1 MTFMQ
6 GIIFDSIIN
15 FFEMMIS
22 LYFAAGIFGN
32 KIKGKRVI
40 PAFILFSVFGAALLT
55 FREYVF
61 MLLPDFVPAVLIFT
75 LYAIVICRARWYAAV
90 SWALINYLF
99 IGIITISVDYNNI
112 LRKYLDLSVES
123 EETFYIPSC
132 ILIRIGQLLLS
143 KIILCVWKRF
153 PKSSVVH
160 RGSRKIMIVSIISII
175 LLWTLVGKESDPNE
189 EVLYSNS
196 LICLLVLA
204 VNLAF
209 LLFDEVIARERH
221 VEEEL
226 RTQNQLIALQMRSQ
240 DEVNNMYQS
249 ILSLKHD
256 MNNHLHTVSGYMQ
269 VGDYERAQEYVREI
283 AGEVSRIKS
292 FHSGNAVVDALIGSK
307 TALAEMSGIRVNVDM
322 AVPSE
327 LKIADGDLTAM
338 IGNLYDNAIDA
349 NLKFTDVNKRFI
361 HIKILFD
368 GGNLLLMFENAAL
381 EEEWSGSRDVWVT
394 TKEDSSMHGFGIK
407 NIDRIVQ
414 MYGGY
419 CERELKDHVFRC
431 RIRMPG

>member
-1 MTFMQ
+1 MEWMF
-6 GIIFDSIIN
+6 FD
-15 FFEMMIS
+15 
-22 LYFAAGIFGN
+22 GIFSFLEMLISCFFATGIFRKN
-32 KIKGKRVI
+32 IKGKRTVL
-40 PAFILFSVFGAALLT
+40 AFIMFSIFGAVFLT
-55 FREYVF
+55 LREYVF
-61 MLLPDFVPAVLIFT
+61 LWIPDFVPAVLIFT
-75 LYAIVICRARWYAAV
+75 LYAIVICRAKWWDAV
-90 SWALINYLF
+90 SWALVNYLF
-99 IGIITISVDYNNI
+99 LGIMVISVGYI
-112 LRKYLDLSVES
+112 LRMCPGSFVEM
-123 EETFYIPSC
+123 EETAGIAWFFSH

-143 KIILCVWKRF
+143 GIILCVWKRF
-153 PKSSVVH
+153 PVSTVTHHSRWKIIMVSS
-160 RGSRKIMIVSIISII
+160 ISII
-175 LLWTLVGKESDPNE
+175 MLWILWGKGSDLND

-196 LICLLVLA
+196 LVCLLVLA

-209 LLFDEVIARERH
+209 LLFDEVLAKEKH

-226 RTQNQLIALQMRSQ
+226 KTQNQIIALQMRSQ
-240 DEVNNMYQS
+240 DEVNNMYRS

-269 VGDYERAQEYVREI
+269 VGDYTKAQEYVREI

-307 TALAEMSGIRVNVDM
+307 TALAEMNGIRVDVDL
-322 AVPSE
+322 AVPPE
-327 LKIADGDLTAM
+327 LKMADGDLTVM

-349 NLKFTDVNKRFI
+349 NLRIADMNRRFI

-381 EEEWSGSRDVWVT
+381 EEERSGNGNVRMS
-394 TKEDSSMHGFGIK
+394 TKEDSSMHGIGMT

-419 CERELKDHVFRC
+419 CERELKNHVFRC
-431 RIRMPG
+431 RIRMPGK